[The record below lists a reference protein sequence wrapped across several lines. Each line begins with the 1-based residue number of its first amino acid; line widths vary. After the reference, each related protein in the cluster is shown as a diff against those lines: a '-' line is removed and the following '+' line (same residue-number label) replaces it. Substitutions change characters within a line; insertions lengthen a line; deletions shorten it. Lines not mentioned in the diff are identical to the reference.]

1 MVMVLIVEDEAMSRR
16 ALSSLLGVLGYTIVA
31 TSSAEE
37 ALRLIR
43 AGASPEFALVDL
55 DLPGMSG
62 IELIP
67 KLRLLRPDIQSV
79 IISATYRERLEKAG
93 DDLNVP
99 FLSKPLHLPDLLE
112 LLRGHTPEN

>member
-1 MVMVLIVEDEAMSRR
+1 MVLIVEDEAMSRR
-16 ALSSLLGVLGYTIVA
+16 ALSSLLGVLGYSIIA

-37 ALRLIR
+37 ALSVVR
-43 AGASPEFALVDL
+43 AGASPDVVLVDI

-62 IELIP
+62 LELIP
-67 KLRLLRPDIQSV
+67 KLRTLRPDIQPV

-99 FLSKPLHLPDLLE
+99 FLSKPFLLPDLLE